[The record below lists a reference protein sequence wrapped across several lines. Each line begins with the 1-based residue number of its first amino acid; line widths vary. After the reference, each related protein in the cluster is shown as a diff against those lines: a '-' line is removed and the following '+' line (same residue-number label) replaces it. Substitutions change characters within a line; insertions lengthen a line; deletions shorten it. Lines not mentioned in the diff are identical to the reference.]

1 MKKFLALAAVAAV
14 LGITF
19 ALANKLVVNELEEA
33 MNLENDCDEFSE
45 ENAAGEAPAQNEKT
59 TAQVSDE
66 I

>member
-1 MKKFLALAAVAAV
+1 MKKFLALAAAAAV

-19 ALANKLVVNELEEA
+19 ALASKLVVTELEEA
-33 MNLENDCDEFSE
+33 MNLENDCDEFPE
-45 ENAAGEAPAQNEKT
+45 ENSTGEAPVQNEET